1 MSVARRYWAVSAGCL
16 SLGLMMPVRN
26 AGAQI
31 NQFVSMTPFQ
41 TFYRTDA
48 TDAPRAAAMV
58 DLSSIAAGT
67 MLRLTPAGTFSF
79 CGTCGPAGGVPF
91 AAVFS
96 STNELLASSIQN
108 RVPGAVAPGAGA
120 TGFVSPVTL
129 FDHLATD
136 IPFDFFIG
144 NATVNVAKPSGANF
158 LFIGVIDSYYGD
170 NSTTT
175 PDAFGVNVLAASTT
189 APEPSALVLM
199 STGLVS
205 LGGVSLRR
213 RRRAA

>member
-1 MSVARRYWAVSAGCL
+1 MTPAHR
-16 SLGLMMPVRN
+16 
-26 AGAQI
+26 AGAQLD
-31 NQFVSMTPFQ
+31 QFVSMTPYQ

-48 TDAPRAAAMV
+48 TDAPQAAAIV

-67 MLRLTPAGTFSF
+67 VIRLTPRGTFSF
-79 CGTCGPAGGVPF
+79 CATCGLAAGVPF

-96 STNELLASSIQN
+96 NTNALLASSIQN

-120 TGFVSPVTL
+120 AGFVSPVTL
-129 FDHLATD
+129 FERLATD

-144 NATVNVAKPSGANF
+144 NAAVNVAKPAGANF
-158 LFIGVIDSYYGD
+158 LFIGVFDSFYGD

-175 PDAFGVNVLAASTT
+175 PNAFGVNVLAGTTTT
-189 APEPSALVLM
+189 APEPSAVMLM

-205 LGGVSLRR
+205 LGGATLRR
-213 RRRAA
+213 RRRAGQGVGRASRPA